1 MAKSIAN
8 RIKKYQ
14 DKLEINNTIASGAL
28 SFLFI
33 LTTYDIESTDYVVIY
48 YIEIFIIINLCID
61 WLLFLLLAD
70 NRLNYLFMP

>member
-1 MAKSIAN
+1 MVKSIAN

-14 DKLEINNTIASGAL
+14 DKLEINNAIASGAL

-33 LTTYDIESTDYVVIY
+33 LTTYKIDSTDYVFIY
-48 YIEIFIIINLCID
+48 YIEIIIIINLCVD

-70 NRLNYLFMP
+70 NRLNYLFKP